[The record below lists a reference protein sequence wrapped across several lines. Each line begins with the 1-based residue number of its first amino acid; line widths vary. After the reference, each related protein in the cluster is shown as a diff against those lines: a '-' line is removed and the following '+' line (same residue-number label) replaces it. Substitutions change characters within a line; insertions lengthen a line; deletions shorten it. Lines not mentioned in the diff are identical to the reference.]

1 MKLALPILAAI
12 AASSE
17 AAFCNGGWGL
27 PSGSSCPSPYVS
39 TAQITRKPAST
50 NCSQSWSFCCQ
61 EPGSPNPT
69 FPTFRNCVYPGRGG
83 QPALD
88 SCNGSG
94 FIQCVSE
101 LGMC

>member
-27 PSGSSCPSPYVS
+27 PSGSSCPSPY
-39 TAQITRKPAST
+39 
-50 NCSQSWSFCCQ
+50 SWSFCCQ

-94 FIQCVSE
+94 FIQC
-101 LGMC
+101 CTI